1 MVRPRINQFAD
12 DMGITRSKAVKL
24 INEGRRRSDGG
35 SQTVEKNMGK
45 MKELPK
51 SKKKM
56 LERYENDRAPK
67 NPGTLY
73 DAMEQAD
80 LDADVENRACGGT
93 HVKKA
98 IGGMHCRGGGK
109 AIQGTTFRGV
119 S

>member
-12 DMGITRSKAVKL
+12 DMGITRSQAVKL

-56 LERYENDRAPK
+56 LERYQNDRAPK
-67 NPGTLY
+67 NPGTLEDPRDEKNPPVVAKDGKY
-73 DAMEQAD
+73 MS
-80 LDADVENRACGGT
+80 
-93 HVKKA
+93 
-98 IGGMHCRGGGK
+98 CRGGGK
-109 AIQGTTFRGV
+109 AIQGTVFRGV